1 MAEDEIKSTMS
12 EKDFNELKHE
22 IENNTKAVVEDVIK
36 SNVPSQ
42 RLPMSEEETKA
53 KEGNGK
59 FKSFGEF
66 AKAIYDKSSGQSDDL
81 RLKAL
86 NEGSGEAGGF
96 LVPEEFRA

>member
-42 RLPMSEEETKA
+42 RLPMSDEDARA
-53 KEGNGK
+53 KESNGK
-59 FKSFGEF
+59 FIS
-66 AKAIYDKSSGQSDDL
+66 L
-81 RLKAL
+81 
-86 NEGSGEAGGF
+86 
-96 LVPEEFRA
+96 